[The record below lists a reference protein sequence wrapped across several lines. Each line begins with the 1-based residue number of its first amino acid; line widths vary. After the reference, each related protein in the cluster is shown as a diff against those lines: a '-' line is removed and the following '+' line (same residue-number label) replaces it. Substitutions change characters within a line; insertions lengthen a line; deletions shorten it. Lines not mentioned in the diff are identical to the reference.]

1 MSKKRAPM
9 FTDEEIAQAEA
20 EKDAAAEEVTEEQIA
35 ESEKKLFDTILQRAV
50 TQKHGIILSQER
62 YAVLERMEDAAR
74 DMAEY
79 VVAYFKRKDMDARK
93 RLILKAVEI
102 LQTNPAPGFSAEQ
115 AEVDSRG
122 LQTDS
127 RDLRSN
133 WNRVR

>member
-1 MSKKRAPM
+1 MSKKREPM